1 MGWAK
6 FRNAVTGVAQQVAT
20 AGLTAP
26 LTSAMSATAGAV
38 GLAGM
43 LLGGGGLPQPGSGG
57 GCYSGQSQDFGP
69 QQNIAGL
76 MNMVGQQQPTVSMT
90 GNTVGGGGLI

>member
-6 FRNAVTGVAQQVAT
+6 FRNSVTGVAKNVVT
-20 AGLTAP
+20 TGLTLPFTGMA
-26 LTSAMSATAGAV
+26 AATTGAV

-43 LLGGGGLPQPGSGG
+43 LLGGGGLPAPQGG
-57 GCYSGQSQDFGP
+57 GGYSGQSQDFGP